1 MFLFNDT
8 LNTFYLRLYG
18 VRHMVKDQSDSH
30 IGYSFQLTARVLL
43 YAPSHRQDSTYHSLC
58 YTSRGA
64 LVGTRTSSMGPPHEG
79 SIRRPIAPRANALL
93 MRKSVYLHGF
103 GGLPMSDVDLADVL
117 EQQPLALE
125 GFVAHVAHVGRELLV
140 HELDVRHEVGLVV
153 EAAAAVAALVRFLA
167 GVDEHVAVDVVLLGE
182 ALLAHAADED
192 LLVGRLPA
200 LVHALRVTNQGSCVD
215 GTEGRKCFYL
225 TTH

>member
-1 MFLFNDT
+1 M
-8 LNTFYLRLYG
+8 
-18 VRHMVKDQSDSH
+18 
-30 IGYSFQLTARVLL
+30 LT
-43 YAPSHRQDSTYHSLC
+43 
-58 YTSRGA
+58 
-64 LVGTRTSSMGPPHEG
+64 
-79 SIRRPIAPRANALL
+79 
-93 MRKSVYLHGF
+93 RKSIYLHGF
-103 GGLPMSDVDLADVL
+103 GSLPMSDVDLADVL

-153 EAAAAVAALVRFLA
+153 EAAAAVAALVRLLA

-200 LVHALRVTNQGSCVD
+200 LVHALRVANQGPCAD
-215 GTEGRKCFYL
+215 GTEGNALFNDTL
-225 TTH
+225 NAG